1 MDEQLFSKRYGQI
14 TIIDLNNKNSSPTLI
29 VQLTGLN
36 KNILE
41 IGTSTGYM
49 SQIFKNQGSSVTGIE
64 IDPEAG
70 HVAQEYCD
78 RMIIADVE
86 TLELDKT
93 FEPGSFDVIVCGD
106 VLEHLKN
113 PESILKT
120 IKKFLKPS
128 GYLVVS
134 LPNFCHGD
142 VLLTI
147 MNGDFRYTSVG
158 LLDETH
164 LRFFGLKN
172 IFSLFARCGYGIS
185 DIQTTN
191 LEIGKTELAI
201 NQNKIP
207 PDLLNFIKSLPNSS
221 VYQYIFKAHPSQ
233 DLTIQENDVIDFTQL
248 FTDAL
253 VQTRH
258 EIQSPLL
265 QEISAQAREIQE
277 LSSRV
282 DSVTRMNIE
291 KDQHVMGL
299 TNRVQSLEQTIF
311 SMENSIVW
319 QLTMKFHKNCI
330 ERVFPE
336 NTQRRK
342 NFDQRLGRIRRRMSS
357 GRKNSF
363 RRNTLLTDVGN
374 YLHRILDRKKILAH
388 DTKKSPFY
396 LKRFELTPEKIEEMR
411 EEIKQFAYLPRLSI
425 ITPVYNVDEKW
436 LTSCIDS
443 VLNQIYEN
451 WELCIVDDASTK
463 NQVAETLTRY
473 AGSDERIRVVFNKE
487 NRGISET
494 TNHAINLA
502 TGEYIVFLDNDDV
515 LSRIALF
522 EIIKLLN
529 VHRDADVIYS
539 DEDKIDTFNELSEP
553 FFKPDWSP
561 EYFRGVMYVGHVLTV
576 RKTIAEKIGLL
587 DKRYDYVQD
596 YEFMLRL
603 SENSKNIFHIPK
615 ILYHWRK
622 IRGSVASDTGSKGD
636 VGSIQVE
643 AVNAHLQ
650 RCKLPSTARK
660 SHLPHRVIIS
670 PLPRIDFP
678 LVSIIIPTK
687 DNPELIRRCLQ
698 SIFDISSY
706 PHFEVIVVDNNTTNE
721 QAIDIINSFPV
732 KKVDYKSS
740 FNFSKINNF
749 GAKFAA
755 GDYLIF
761 LNNDT
766 CIHTKDWIENLLY
779 YVEQPDIAAAGPLL
793 KFPDNTVQHAGVV
806 LGFRGTADHIM
817 RNYPVDCDGYAG
829 SLVCAREVSAVTAAC
844 MMVKKSLFD
853 SVGGFNEYYSIIY
866 QDVDLCL
873 KFLSRG
879 YRIIFNPQ
887 VIITH
892 FECSTRDKN
901 RYDLIDKNLLLDQW
915 EEFIKKG
922 DIYYNCNFDLNNYG
936 PENRGYVLHIKEEIF

>member
-1 MDEQLFSKRYGQI
+1 MIILDEKLFSKRYGQI

-49 SQIFKNQGSSVTGIE
+49 SKIFKSQGSSVTGIE

-70 HVAQEYCD
+70 LVAQEYCE

-93 FEPGSFDVIVCGD
+93 FAPGSFDVIVCGD

-113 PESILKT
+113 PESILKN

-142 VLLTI
+142 VLLNI

-172 IFSLFARCGYGIS
+172 IFSLFARCGYRIS

-191 LEIGKTELAI
+191 LEIGKTELAVS
-201 NQNKIP
+201 QDKIP
-207 PDLLNFIKSLPNSS
+207 SDLLNFIKSLPNSS

-233 DLTIQENDVIDFTQL
+233 DLTFQENDEIDFTQL

-258 EIQSPLL
+258 ELQSPLL
-265 QEISAQAREIQE
+265 LEISAQAREIQE
-277 LSSRV
+277 LTSRV
-282 DSVTRMNIE
+282 DSVTRLNIE
-291 KDQHVMGL
+291 KDQHVMDL
-299 TNRVQSLEQTIF
+299 TNRVQSLDQTIF

-319 QLTMKFHKNCI
+319 QLTMKFHQNFI
-330 ERVFPE
+330 ERVFPK

-342 NFDQRLGRIRRRMSS
+342 NFDQQLSRIRRRMRS
-357 GRKNSF
+357 GRKSSF
-363 RRNTLLTDVGN
+363 RRNALLTDVGS
-374 YLHRILDRKKILAH
+374 YLHRIFDRKKILAR
-388 DTKKSPFY
+388 DTKKSPFL
-396 LKRFELTPEKIEEMR
+396 LKRSELTPEKR
-411 EEIKQFAYLPRLSI
+411 EEIRQEVKQFAYLPRLSI

-436 LTSCIDS
+436 LISCIDS
-443 VLNQIYEN
+443 VLNQIYGN
-451 WELCIVDDASTK
+451 WELCIVDDAGTRK
-463 NQVAETLTRY
+463 QIAETLRKY
-473 AGSDERIRVVFNKE
+473 AGSDDRIHVVFNKE

-502 TGEYIVFLDNDDV
+502 TGEYIVFLDNDDI
-515 LSRIALF
+515 LSEIALF
-522 EIIKLLN
+522 EIVKLLN
-529 VHRDADVIYS
+529 KHRDADVIYS
-539 DEDKIDTFNELSEP
+539 DEDKIDSVNELSEP

-576 RKTIAEKIGLL
+576 RKTIAEKVGLL

-603 SENSKNIFHIPK
+603 SENSKKIFHIPK

-636 VGSIQVE
+636 VGSIQVQ

-650 RCKLPSTARK
+650 RCKLPATAQK

-670 PLPRIDFP
+670 PLPRSDFP

-698 SIFDISSY
+698 SIFDISTY
-706 PHFEVIVVDNNTTNE
+706 PHFEVIVVDNNTTNQ

-732 KKVDYKSS
+732 KKVDYKSRS
-740 FNFSKINNF
+740 IFQKLITSGPNC
-749 GAKFAA
+749 AA
-755 GDYLIF
+755 GRL
-761 LNNDT
+761 
-766 CIHTKDWIENLLY
+766 
-779 YVEQPDIAAAGPLL
+779 P
-793 KFPDNTVQHAGVV
+793 
-806 LGFRGTADHIM
+806 
-817 RNYPVDCDGYAG
+817 
-829 SLVCAREVSAVTAAC
+829 
-844 MMVKKSLFD
+844 
-853 SVGGFNEYYSIIY
+853 
-866 QDVDLCL
+866 
-873 KFLSRG
+873 
-879 YRIIFNPQ
+879 
-887 VIITH
+887 H
-892 FECSTRDKN
+892 FFK
-901 RYDLIDKNLLLDQW
+901 
-915 EEFIKKG
+915 
-922 DIYYNCNFDLNNYG
+922 
-936 PENRGYVLHIKEEIF
+936 